1 MKKHIIKKYK
11 EIKNMDKKIK
21 IYIATHK
28 KYKFPINE
36 EIYKPIFV
44 GREEKNYLSDTTGDN
59 ISNKNKNF
67 CELTALYWLW
77 KNDLKED
84 YLGLVHYRRYFNFK
98 EKPKKHISSNE
109 LEYDNVKNIIKE
121 NLETKKYDI
130 ILPKKKKIY
139 KAIDDHYKICHIE
152 EDWNKLIEIILK
164 KYPNYQD
171 VIKKTLKNE
180 ELYAFNMFIT
190 SKDRF
195 KNYMEWLFDILF
207 EVEKNIVISDNNY
220 QARVFGFMSERL
232 FNLYIEANKLKVLEI
247 PYTMLHDSKID
258 ALKHYYFDWKG
269 EVKNKIKK
277 KFKK

>member
-1 MKKHIIKKYK
+1 
-11 EIKNMDKKIK
+11 MDKKIK

-28 KYKFPINE
+28 EYKFPIND

-44 GREEKNYLSDTTGDN
+44 GRKEKNYLSDTTGDN

-77 KNDLKED
+77 KNNLKED

-109 LEYDNVKNIIKE
+109 LENELMYDNVKNIIKE

-139 KAIDDHYKICHIE
+139 KAIDDHYKMCHIE

-190 SKDRF
+190 SKDIF

-207 EVEKNIVISDNNY
+207 EVEKNITISENSY

-247 PYTMLHDSKID
+247 PYTMLHDSEID